1 MGLYKSAVERF
12 AAAPGDANK
21 MLDGA
26 ATAKDA
32 AMVVVC
38 NALLNLDE
46 VITKN

>member
-1 MGLYKSAVERF
+1 MLGLSGS
-12 AAAPGDANK
+12 GDAK
-21 MLDGA
+21 E
-26 ATAKDA
+26 A